1 MIFIIT
7 DENHAKA
14 DAIAPTTERLKAHP
28 ESLTKIRL
36 S

>member
-14 DAIAPTTERLKAHP
+14 DAIAPTTERVKAHP
-28 ESLTKIRL
+28 E
-36 S
+36 